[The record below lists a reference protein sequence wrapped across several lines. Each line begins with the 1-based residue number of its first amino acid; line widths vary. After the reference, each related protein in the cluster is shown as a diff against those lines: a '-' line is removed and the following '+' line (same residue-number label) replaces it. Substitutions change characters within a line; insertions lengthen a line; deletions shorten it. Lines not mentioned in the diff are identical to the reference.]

1 MHIMPSSKSEN
12 CLKWQA
18 VLDLYLSAE
27 VSSFGPFVINVC
39 SLITLKSLEQLE
51 ALAFVRLSALL

>member
-1 MHIMPSSKSEN
+1 MPASKSEN
-12 CLKWQA
+12 CFKWQA

-39 SLITLKSLEQLE
+39 SLITLESLEQLK
-51 ALAFVRLSALL
+51 RCWLLLGCLR